1 MKDNHITEYIR
12 NNSTGRMLS
21 LDGFYIKNTEKSRYI
36 EQILVTETL
45 AFCASTD
52 YEYAV
57 FHPKCEEFQNPS
69 IVDILKLQGFIK
81 VPTVNNSLSIYAVD
95 MSNPCI
101 LNLDIENF
109 IKEPYR
115 NNKRIKNIIL
125 ESRRKLQKALTNLY
139 KGELILS
146 FHSNFL
152 HQAMIDKICS
162 ENDVPSYVKTPRNLG
177 KAMCVPYGDILDR
190 HIIPNTVT
198 KALHTEKIFYSNM
211 KGFKIGEFPHYLDLN
226 TQVRM
231 LKSFNRPVIL
241 VDNLLHKGYRI
252 KALDPIFK
260 KRKPRN
266 KKYNSRCYVW
276 TRKGFNG

>member
-1 MKDNHITEYIR
+1 MKDDHITEYIR

-45 AFCASTD
+45 AFCASKD

-57 FHPKCEEFQNPS
+57 FHPKCEEFQSPS

-81 VPTVNNSLSIYAVD
+81 IPNVNNSLSIYVVD
-95 MSNPCI
+95 MSTPCM

-115 NNKRIKNIIL
+115 NNKKIKNIIL

-146 FHSNFL
+146 FDSNFL

-162 ENDVPSYVKTPRNLG
+162 EM
-177 KAMCVPYGDILDR
+177 MC
-190 HIIPNTVT
+190 
-198 KALHTEKIFYSNM
+198 
-211 KGFKIGEFPHYLDLN
+211 
-226 TQVRM
+226 
-231 LKSFNRPVIL
+231 PVI
-241 VDNLLHKGYRI
+241 
-252 KALDPIFK
+252 
-260 KRKPRN
+260 
-266 KKYNSRCYVW
+266 
-276 TRKGFNG
+276 